1 MSSPLLMS
9 ASVLFMFVVYVHVLS
24 SVAVNVSERG
34 KYMVQILLILQC
46 NADILIAPSS
56 VPCCPPPPWS
66 SSPLSLFSSSPHP
79 LPFPSSSSPSNSLAW
94 NATIPLDL
102 FIFIY
107 LVLYR
112 GLKEQHACFFN
123 IHFSPRCLVSQ
134 TLLVEVLFL
143 FFS

>member
-66 SSPLSLFSSSPHP
+66 SSPLLSPSSPP
-79 LPFPSSSSPSNSLAW
+79 LPTRSRFLLPLLPPTPSPGMQQYHL
-94 NATIPLDL
+94 IYLYL
-102 FIFIY
+102 FI
-107 LVLYR
+107 
-112 GLKEQHACFFN
+112 
-123 IHFSPRCLVSQ
+123 
-134 TLLVEVLFL
+134 
-143 FFS
+143 

>member
-56 VPCCPPPPWS
+56 VPCCPPLPPGPPLL
-66 SSPLSLFSSSPHP
+66 SPPLL

-134 TLLVEVLFL
+134 TLLVEVLF
-143 FFS
+143 FFLLVVFF

>member
-56 VPCCPPPPWS
+56 VPCCPPPPPLVLLS
-66 SSPLSLFSSSPHP
+66 SLLLSFSPAPVSFFLFSLQ
-79 LPFPSSSSPSNSLAW
+79 LPRLECN
-94 NATIPLDL
+94 NT
-102 FIFIY
+102 
-107 LVLYR
+107 
-112 GLKEQHACFFN
+112 
-123 IHFSPRCLVSQ
+123 
-134 TLLVEVLFL
+134 T
-143 FFS
+143 

>member
-56 VPCCPPPPWS
+56 VPCCPPPPVLL
-66 SSPLSLFSSSPHP
+66 SSPPLL

-123 IHFSPRCLVSQ
+123 IHFSPRCLVLQ
-134 TLLVEVLFL
+134 TLLVEVFFF